1 MGNHRAANPKE
12 KAKTPIS
19 GPQAHTRSGRI
30 NGDNVRVKNRHWV
43 GGFTAGD
50 ELWLWNDLLAT
61 AARMAKSRRVG
72 RDTPGTVKQITAR
85 RPDRFFPCGGRF
97 GLIAGRFWGAKTGPN
112 PTDRRKKGSKHHL
125 VTDANGIPL
134 SVILTGANRHD
145 VTQLLPL
152 VDSIPAIAGK
162 VGRPIQRP
170 DCVLADR
177 GYDSEPHRRELRRR
191 GIVPFLAERGTENGS
206 GLGIYRWVIE
216 RSLSWLHQNRRLRI
230 RYERRDDI
238 HEAFMTVGCI
248 KICWN
253 HLVNYPLC

>member
-12 KAKTPIS
+12 KAKTPVS
-19 GPQAHTRSGRI
+19 GPQAHIRPGRI
-30 NGDNVRVKNRHWV
+30 NGDNVRVENRHRV
-43 GGFTAGD
+43 GGFTPGD

-72 RDTPGTVKQITAR
+72 QNTPVTVEQITAS

-97 GLIAGRFWGAKTGPN
+97 CLIAGGFWGAKTGPN

-170 DCVLADR
+170 DCVLGDR
-177 GYDSEPHRRELRRR
+177 GYDSEPHRRELRQR
-191 GIVPFLAERGTENGS
+191 GIVPFLAERRTENGS

-238 HEAFMTVGCI
+238 HEAFMTIGCI